1 MKTIRKRRTSMRR
14 SKKSKPRTRK
24 QKKTAKVFYQRGSGE
39 DGPEV
44 GEFYLLNADANGYR
58 PLYLILQ
65 NLDEQQM
72 LAQSCPPVNYPE
84 PRYYIRGRQQDP
96 LPKSILKQEIK
107 FTKMTKNKSS
117 GDRTLKDAD
126 GYYQITLP
134 KNWID
139 EHKDIWEIIKFKN
152 NLRDR

>member
-1 MKTIRKRRTSMRR
+1 MKTTRKKRRSTRR
-14 SKKSKPRTRK
+14 RRK
-24 QKKTAKVFYQRGSGE
+24 QKKTAKVYYQRGSGE

-58 PLYLILQ
+58 PLYLTLQ
-65 NLDEQQM
+65 KLDEQQM
-72 LAQSCPPVNYPE
+72 LAVSCPPVNYPE

-107 FTKMTKNKSS
+107 FTKMTRNKSS
-117 GDRTLKDAD
+117 GDRTLNDAA

-134 KNWID
+134 QNWID
-139 EHKDIWEIIKFKN
+139 ENKDIWEIVKFKN
-152 NLRDR
+152 NLRGR